1 METKDTN
8 IEITIANRTI
18 LRVVGVV
25 IAALL
30 ALAFV
35 QQAAGALILVFV
47 AFFLALALNSPVHAL
62 ARRLPGK
69 KKNSRAL
76 ATTISAIII
85 LLALVGFVASL
96 VPPLIRQTQNLI
108 TATPTYIADIRN
120 ENGDIAEFIRK
131 YNLEEQVNKLSE
143 SITSKL
149 DDASGAA
156 VTTVTSIGSG
166 LVKTVTVLVMTFMML
181 VEGPR
186 WVRLGQNLVPKK
198 HRKRVTDLSR
208 GMYGVVRGY
217 VNGQVTLAAIA
228 AILITPMLFI
238 LGISYPIALAVIVFV
253 CGLIPMIGHY
263 IGATIVTLVALFTSP
278 WAALIILG
286 YYVLYQQIENYAVQP
301 RVQSNSTNM
310 SPLLVFVSVVVG
322 ASFSGLLGALVA
334 IPIAGCLRLLVLDVL
349 ARRDLLPDPAL
360 VAEAPAASYPKKTKK
375 SLLTSKAKTK

>member
-1 METKDTN
+1 MEAKDSTT
-8 IEITIANRTI
+8 ELTISNRTV

-30 ALAFV
+30 ALAAV
-35 QQAAGALILVFV
+35 QHASGALVLVFI

-69 KKNSRAL
+69 KKDSRAL
-76 ATTISAIII
+76 ATTISAIVI
-85 LLALVGFVASL
+85 LVALVGFIASL
-96 VPPLIRQTQNLI
+96 VPPLVRQTQNFI
-108 TATPTYIADIRN
+108 KAAPSYVSDIHDG
-120 ENGDIAEFIRK
+120 NGSIAEFIQK
-131 YNLEEQVNKLSE
+131 YNLEEQVDKLSQKL
-143 SITSKL
+143 TSQL
-149 DDASGAA
+149 DVAGGAA
-156 VTTVTSIGSG
+156 VSTLTSIGSG
-166 LVKTVTVLVMTFMML
+166 LVKLVTVLVMTFMML

-186 WVRLGQNLVPKK
+186 WVRLAQSLVPKK
-198 HRKRVTDLSR
+198 HRQRATELSR
-208 GMYGVVRGY
+208 DMYGVVRGY

-228 AILITPMLFI
+228 ALLITPMLFI

-301 RVQSNSTNM
+301 RVQSSSTNM

-334 IPIAGCLRLLVLDVL
+334 IPIAGCLRILVLDVL
-349 ARRDLLPDPAL
+349 QRRDLLPA
-360 VAEAPAASYPKKTKK
+360 VADAPASSYKK
-375 SLLTSKAKTK
+375 SKTPKAKTK

>member
-1 METKDTN
+1 MDAKDNVT
-8 IEITIANRTI
+8 ELTISNRTI

-30 ALAFV
+30 VLATI
-35 QQAAGALILVFV
+35 QQASGALVLVFV

-69 KKNSRAL
+69 KKGSRVL
-76 ATTISAIII
+76 ATTLSAIIV
-85 LLALVGFVASL
+85 LALFVAFLASL
-96 VPPLIRQTQNLI
+96 VPPLVRQTQNFI
-108 TATPTYIADIRN
+108 TAAPGYVSDIRDQ
-120 ENGDIAEFIRK
+120 NGGIGEFIRK
-131 YNLEEQVNKLSE
+131 YNLEEQVNKLSQN
-143 SITSKL
+143 ITSKL

-156 VTTVTSIGSG
+156 VTTITSIGSG
-166 LVKTVTVLVMTFMML
+166 LVKLVTVLVMTFMML

-186 WVRLGQNLVPKK
+186 WVRLAQNLVPKK
-198 HRKRVTDLSR
+198 HRQRATELSR
-208 GMYGVVRGY
+208 NMYGVVRGY

-228 AILITPMLFI
+228 ALLITPMLFI

-263 IGATIVTLVALFTSP
+263 IGATIVTLVALFASP

-310 SPLLVFVSVVVG
+310 SPLLVFVSVVIG

-334 IPIAGCLRLLVLDVL
+334 IPIAGCLRILVLDVL
-349 ARRDLLPDPAL
+349 KRRDLLP
-360 VAEAPAASYPKKTKK
+360 APAEYPAQSYQKSRKKTK
-375 SLLTSKAKTK
+375 ADTK